1 MRACAGAELQMS
13 FTVPVDSDIPYDCP
27 ACGGM
32 GVIVGAAEIDPVQ
45 VLVAM
50 VFRCMECRNEWEV
63 TLDQTVQVQSVKSIL
78 RADGS
83 RRSSI

>member
-1 MRACAGAELQMS
+1 MS
-13 FTVPVDSDIPYDCP
+13 FTVPVDSDIPHDCP

-45 VLVAM
+45 VLVAIL
-50 VFRCMECRNEWEV
+50 FRCMECRHEWEV
-63 TLDQTVQVQSVKSIL
+63 TLDQTVQVRSVKSIL

-83 RRSSI
+83 RWSSI